1 MMQIDLLCIPNNA
14 KIGETAREF
23 NIELELLSLAL
34 CLSLLVETLSSFDVS
49 NYHSYRSGTWQCF

>member
-23 NIELELLSLAL
+23 NIELELLSLSLSVSL
-34 CLSLLVETLSSFDVS
+34 C
-49 NYHSYRSGTWQCF
+49 